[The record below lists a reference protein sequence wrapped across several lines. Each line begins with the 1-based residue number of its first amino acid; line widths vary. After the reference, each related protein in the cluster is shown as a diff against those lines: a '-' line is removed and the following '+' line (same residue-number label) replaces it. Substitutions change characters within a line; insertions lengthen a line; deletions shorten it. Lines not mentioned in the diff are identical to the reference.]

1 MSQCLRCS
9 KLCEANTVFCE
20 ECRSLLRNQL
30 QQRPSP
36 HASQEEP
43 SSSASPLAD
52 VPTLA
57 EHGAIQGNP
66 LERITSPL
74 PVGRANQEPQ
84 PVALVAPEDLVDQ
97 AVYRLNEAAQ
107 LIAEEEEQGKSD
119 RKARP
124 YSRAPRLRPIRD
136 ISPDI
141 QRESTPLPQISGT
154 PQSEPVSRNGLEH
167 QLDNGISPVRLDAH
181 ASLPDLWP
189 WLDADT
195 EDKENDIWADRTD
208 PLIARHFPNSA
219 ESARIEEADI
229 RRALAEGVSTAP
241 HPIPRKSRASH
252 MRIAFIAL
260 AIFALVAFAIDGILI
275 GVAFNQPRHA
285 ASTQGG
291 LPTLTLSP
299 NVAPIGTATI
309 RLAIK
314 NFTPST
320 SVALTHDIQEPIHL
334 DGGSSVI
341 TVGPAGSATAGSAN
355 VAVNIDSEWETGF
368 HLIVAEDL
376 KTRYTASATLLIMG
390 SGPTPPPHLQL
401 DNRPLDLGAAV
412 VGANSIRTFKLANS
426 GGGSITWSASSKQA
440 WLLVSPSQGTFSAGQ
455 TISIAVQRVGLKP
468 GDYKGDLAISSNV
481 SPTQHVEVDM
491 SVLPLTP
498 GPVLALSPA
507 LLSFT
512 ANDGQATPAAQTLTI
527 SNPGTRPFSWSL
539 ANQDQATATA
549 QLSLLRALG
558 PAGTWLSASP
568 LSGVVAPGATAAV
581 QVIVRSQSMLPG
593 TYTGTLL
600 FKAQGAIDSPQ
611 AVNVS
616 LTVFPHC
623 GIVTSSGFLSFTAVQ
638 GQSNL
643 GTQALSL
650 NATVS
655 CSGAA
660 ITWKSSGT
668 PSWLAVTPASGQLKG
683 TASAVVSVSVNTAG
697 LAAKT
702 YSGQISFVTGMST
715 QTVVVKLVVQSPP
728 PPVEPVMGASPL
740 SLNFSNTQGLPNP
753 TGQVVTITNSG
764 GSSLKW
770 SMIITPLTG
779 GWLGAAPTGGTIA
792 PGQTGQMTINV
803 NTSTLT
809 PGTYAGQITLKG
821 LDTNGNAA
829 PGSPQTISVNLVIQP
844 PCAITQPS
852 SSALSFSAVQGA
864 TTGPTPQTVTFTG
877 TGSCVWPVTWS
888 TSVSSAASWLTVT
901 KTNSITGT
909 GQSGSIAVAVT
920 IAGLSA
926 GTYQRTVSISATDA
940 SGATAQGSPQQFTV
954 TLTMLPPCTLS
965 SPSPASLAFTVAQG
979 QTATAQPVAVS
990 ETGTCARPVSWT
1002 ATADQS
1008 WLVLAAASGT
1018 DTGTLSVNAT
1028 TARVVPGTYT
1038 GTITLAATDSTGAA
1052 VMGSPQTIAVTLT
1065 VTGFTVSGSVV
1076 VCSPAPSCTTSQP
1089 LPGATVTL
1097 TSGSTTVASVTAD
1110 ASGNYTFANVALGS
1124 YTLAAS
1130 GTDGNGTH
1138 TGSTPSVTVQ
1148 GDTPGVTIQTF

>member
-9 KLCEANTVFCE
+9 KLCEANAVFCE

-43 SSSASPLAD
+43 SSAASPLAD

-74 PVGRANQEPQ
+74 PVVRANQEPQ
-84 PVALVAPEDLVDQ
+84 PVALVAHEDLVDQ

-107 LIAEEEEQGKSD
+107 IIAEEEEQGKSD

-136 ISPDI
+136 ISADI
-141 QRESTPLPQISGT
+141 RRESTPLPQVSGT
-154 PQSEPVSRNGLEH
+154 PQSEPASRNGLER
-167 QLDNGISPVRLDAH
+167 QQGNGISPVRLDAH

-208 PLIARHFPNSA
+208 PLIARHFPNST
-219 ESARIEEADI
+219 ESARIEEEDI

-291 LPTLTLSP
+291 LPTLTLSQ
-299 NVAPIGTATI
+299 NVTYIGSTI
-309 RLAIK
+309 QLAIK

-320 SVALTHDIQEPIHL
+320 RVALTHDIQEPINL
-334 DGGSSVI
+334 DGVSSI
-341 TVGPAGSATAGSAN
+341 LTVGPAGAAK
-355 VAVNIDSEWETGF
+355 VMVVIDSDWETGF
-368 HLIVAEDL
+368 HLVVAEDL
-376 KTRYTASATLLIMG
+376 TTRYTASATLLIIG

-412 VGANSIRTFKLANS
+412 VGANTIRTFKLTNS
-426 GGGSITWSASSKQA
+426 GGGSITWSASSRQP
-440 WLLVSPSQGTFSAGQ
+440 WLLVSPSQGTFSSSQ
-455 TISIAVQRVGLKP
+455 TISIAVQRAGLKP
-468 GDYKGDLAISSNV
+468 GEYRGDLAISSNV

-491 SVLPLTP
+491 SVQPLPA

-512 ANDGQATPAAQTLTI
+512 ANDGQSTPAGQTLTI
-527 SNPGTRPFSWSL
+527 SNPGTRPLAWSL
-539 ANQDQATATA
+539 ASQDQATPTA
-549 QLSLLRALG
+549 QLSLLHALG
-558 PAGTWLSASP
+558 PAGNWLSATP
-568 LSGVVAPGATAAV
+568 ASGAVAPGATAAI
-581 QVIVRSQSMLPG
+581 QVVVRSQMLPG
-593 TYTGTLL
+593 TYIDTLL
-600 FKAQGAIDSPQ
+600 FTAPGAVDSPQ

-668 PSWLAVTPASGQLKG
+668 PSWVAVTPASGQLKG
-683 TASAVVSVSVNTAG
+683 TTSAVVSVSVNTAG
-697 LAAKT
+697 LSPNT

-715 QTVVVKLVVQSPP
+715 QTVVVMLVVQAQPP
-728 PPVEPVMGASPL
+728 PAEPVMGASPL

-753 TGQVVTITNSG
+753 TGQVVTITNTG
-764 GSSLKW
+764 GSPLKW
-770 SMIITPLTG
+770 STSINLLIG
-779 GWLGAAPTGGTIA
+779 GWLSAVPTGGTIA
-792 PGQTGQMTINV
+792 PGQTGQVTITV
-803 NTSTLT
+803 NTSKLT
-809 PGTYAGQITLKG
+809 PGTYAGQVTLKG
-821 LDTNGNAA
+821 LDASGNTA
-829 PGSPQTISVNLVIQP
+829 PGSPQTVTVNLVMQP

-877 TGSCVWPVTWS
+877 TGSCVWPVAWS
-888 TSVSSAASWLTVT
+888 TKVSSVANWLTVT
-901 KTNSITGT
+901 NANSISGT

-920 IAGLSA
+920 LAGLST

-940 SGATAQGSPQQFTV
+940 SGATAQGSPETFTV
-954 TLTMLPPCTLS
+954 TLTILPPCTLS
-965 SPSPASLAFTVAQG
+965 SQASLAFTVAQG
-979 QTATAQPVAVS
+979 QTATAQHVAVS

-1002 ATADQS
+1002 ATGDAASSS
-1008 WLVLAAASGT
+1008 WLVLAPASGT

-1028 TARVVPGTYT
+1028 TASLVPGTYT
-1038 GTITLAATDSTGAA
+1038 GTITIAATDNAN
-1052 VMGSPQTIAVTLT
+1052 VPVVGSPQTIAVTLT

-1076 VCSPAPSCTTSQP
+1076 VCSGPAPACTTSQP

-1097 TSGSTTVASVTAD
+1097 TSGSTTIATVTAD
-1110 ASGNYTFANVALGS
+1110 AAGNYSFANVALGS
-1124 YTLAAS
+1124 YTLSAS
-1130 GTDGNGTH
+1130 GTDSNGTH
-1138 TGSTPSVTVQ
+1138 TGSAAATVQ
-1148 GDTPGVTIQTF
+1148 GDTTGVIIQTF

>member
-9 KLCEANTVFCE
+9 KLCEANAVFCE

-36 HASQEEP
+36 HASQEGP

-74 PVGRANQEPQ
+74 PVVRANQEPQ
-84 PVALVAPEDLVDQ
+84 PVALVANEDLVDQ

-107 LIAEEEEQGKSD
+107 IIAEEEEQGKSE
-119 RKARP
+119 RKARL

-141 QRESTPLPQISGT
+141 RRESTPLPQVSGT

-167 QLDNGISPVRLDAH
+167 QQGNGISPVRLDAH
-181 ASLPDLWP
+181 PSLPDLWP

-195 EDKENDIWADRTD
+195 EDKENDIWEDRTD

-219 ESARIEEADI
+219 ESARIEEEDI
-229 RRALAEGVSTAP
+229 RRALAEGVPTAP
-241 HPIPRKSRASH
+241 HPIPRKSRAPH

-299 NVAPIGTATI
+299 NIATIGITTI

-334 DGGSSVI
+334 DGGSSII

-355 VAVNIDSEWETGF
+355 VAVHIDSDWETGF

-376 KTRYTASATLLIMG
+376 KTRYTASATLLITG

-401 DNRPLDLGAAV
+401 DNRPLDLGTAV
-412 VGANSIRTFKLANS
+412 VGANTIRPFKLANS
-426 GGGSITWSASSKQA
+426 GGGSITWSASSKQP

-468 GDYKGDLAISSNV
+468 GDYQGDLAISSNV
-481 SPTQHVEVDM
+481 SPVQHVEVDM

-498 GPVLALSPA
+498 GPVLTLSPA
-507 LLSFT
+507 LLSFS
-512 ANDGQATPAAQTLTI
+512 ANDGQATPPAAQTLTI

-558 PAGTWLSASP
+558 PAGNWLSATP
-568 LSGVVAPGATAAV
+568 LSGVIAPGATAAI
-581 QVIVRSQSMLPG
+581 QVTVSSQSILPG

-600 FKAQGAIDSPQ
+600 FTAPGAIDNPQ

-655 CSGAA
+655 CAGAA

-668 PSWLAVTPASGQLKG
+668 PSWVAVTPASGQLRG

-697 LAAKT
+697 LSPNT
-702 YSGQISFVTGMST
+702 YSGQISFVTGGMST
-715 QTVVVKLVVQSPP
+715 QTVTVMLVVQPP
-728 PPVEPVMGASPL
+728 PPPSKPVMGASPL

-753 TGQVVTITNSG
+753 TGQVVTITNIG
-764 GSSLKW
+764 GSPLKW
-770 SMIITPLTG
+770 STNTPLLTS
-779 GWLGAAPTGGTIA
+779 GWWSALPTGGTIA
-792 PGQTGQMTINV
+792 PGQTGQVTINV
-803 NTSTLT
+803 TTSKLT
-809 PGTYAGQITLKG
+809 PGTYAGQVALIG
-821 LDTNGNAA
+821 LDTHGNVA
-829 PGSPQTISVNLVIQP
+829 PGSPQTITVNLVMQP
-844 PCAITQPS
+844 
-852 SSALSFSAVQGA
+852 
-864 TTGPTPQTVTFTG
+864 
-877 TGSCVWPVTWS
+877 
-888 TSVSSAASWLTVT
+888 
-901 KTNSITGT
+901 
-909 GQSGSIAVAVT
+909 
-920 IAGLSA
+920 
-926 GTYQRTVSISATDA
+926 
-940 SGATAQGSPQQFTV
+940 
-954 TLTMLPPCTLS
+954 
-965 SPSPASLAFTVAQG
+965 
-979 QTATAQPVAVS
+979 
-990 ETGTCARPVSWT
+990 
-1002 ATADQS
+1002 
-1008 WLVLAAASGT
+1008 
-1018 DTGTLSVNAT
+1018 
-1028 TARVVPGTYT
+1028 
-1038 GTITLAATDSTGAA
+1038 
-1052 VMGSPQTIAVTLT
+1052 
-1065 VTGFTVSGSVV
+1065 
-1076 VCSPAPSCTTSQP
+1076 
-1089 LPGATVTL
+1089 
-1097 TSGSTTVASVTAD
+1097 
-1110 ASGNYTFANVALGS
+1110 
-1124 YTLAAS
+1124 
-1130 GTDGNGTH
+1130 
-1138 TGSTPSVTVQ
+1138 
-1148 GDTPGVTIQTF
+1148 